1 MLLLQLVMLQLLQL
15 LRLVGRLLDI
25 FAGRLLLMLLLQ
37 HLLLLLLL
45 LLLLVL
51 LCGIHGHPS
60 WQLHEQTGRQPLVL
74 RQLNDVQSLGTA
86 SSSNSSN
93 THLWTDLELL
103 HRICDHSGRLWQCA
117 AHALCDLRRS
127 GCRCTGQLRL
137 GRYTLPGAGQLDAH
151 SEATKN
157 IEGINKAYN

>member
-74 RQLNDVQSLGTA
+74 RQL
-86 SSSNSSN
+86 
-93 THLWTDLELL
+93 WTDLELL